1 MLRFEGSHPT
11 FDKKCP
17 YWQNNISDTTKRS
30 CYDWWYCSK
39 CNCTYI
45 IATPHQLR
53 LKEKN
58 AQHTDMYH
66 RMYHNQSRNRHI
78 WKRQKK
84 EFNLI
89 RRFPSDLL
97 QSTTCAGLATRSATT
112 IPIFHCQSPPVNERR
127 CQPLTLRRTHRPLPR
142 GKLCYSPYTHLESS
156 LGWFGISEYRIEG
169 IHWARQRNDYCIL
182 AHSNSEIVD
191 RLWEWCNRPNATH
204 VV

>member
-1 MLRFEGSHPT
+1 MPARGTIPNTEVIAHFHGVNDTSKRTWWKVIDNSCEVNRYLLEINCWDRSSMQRWNWLNAFLWTPSHRHCSGQNLGYMLRFEGSHPT

-66 RMYHNQSRNRHI
+66 RMFHNQIRKRHI
-78 WKRQKK
+78 WKR
-84 EFNLI
+84 
-89 RRFPSDLL
+89 
-97 QSTTCAGLATRSATT
+97 
-112 IPIFHCQSPPVNERR
+112 
-127 CQPLTLRRTHRPLPR
+127 
-142 GKLCYSPYTHLESS
+142 
-156 LGWFGISEYRIEG
+156 
-169 IHWARQRNDYCIL
+169 
-182 AHSNSEIVD
+182 
-191 RLWEWCNRPNATH
+191 
-204 VV
+204 